1 MSRERRQGYRIDAK
15 VRIHSR
21 SETNFFTG
29 YTADLSEGGV
39 FFATRQLLPVGTIVS
54 FDLVL
59 DQKETLHITGMVRW
73 VRDTNMSMGHT
84 PPGMGIQFMGM
95 SVDME
100 ERIKT
105 YIEVRREALFFDLE
119 AV

>member
-1 MSRERRQGYRIDAK
+1 MNAERRKSYRIDAK
-15 VRIHSR
+15 VRVHSR

-39 FFATRQLLPVGTIVS
+39 FFATRELLPVGTVVS

-59 DQKETLHITGMVRW
+59 DQRETLQLTGMVRW
-73 VRDTNMSMGHT
+73 VRDTNMALGHT
-84 PPGMGIQFMGM
+84 PPGMGIQFLGM
-95 SVDME
+95 SPDIE
-100 ERIKT
+100 ERIKR

-119 AV
+119 TA